1 MPFGNRLPT
10 KKRVQSQND
19 MSKIAG
25 ENMSAPSSSGAAA
38 GFLVNAAVS
47 GLNAISQYAMNERNI
62 EFQRE
67 TNETM
72 RRDAWERWNANNAY
86 NLPINQVQRLIAAGI
101 NPHLITGSTPVDA
114 GSSDSASES
123 PALTAPRGNPPQVA
137 SPISAVEAAQI
148 ANLNAD
154 ANLKDAEA
162 GKILKEYGLTDQQIE
177 QLRLSNAIKRMDVKV
192 VSQAYDDGL
201 FGKAYRAGLQA
212 AVNDTR
218 LSTAAV
224 LQAAMELAPVL
235 GDTYEGALQ
244 LLQFQT
250 DGVIPQV
257 KKDDHRGQRVVQSGD
272 LLIGYQWNN
281 LKSRIELWMKENQAS
296 LDSADLQSFQ
306 AGLEKAEHQKD
317 KEIYDWING
326 LVASDK
332 RGERILGYIL
342 YGSLFLAD
350 KLNGNAFSWHRSTST
365 STNNSTNYNVG
376 KNVGVIR
383 GE

>member
-1 MPFGNRLPT
+1 
-10 KKRVQSQND
+10 

-72 RRDAWERWNANNAY
+72 RRDAWDRWNSNNAY

-201 FGKAYRAGLQA
+201 FGKAYRAGLQRS
-212 AVNDTR
+212 VNDTR

-317 KEIYDWING
+317 KEIYNWING

-376 KNVGVIR
+376 RDVGVIR